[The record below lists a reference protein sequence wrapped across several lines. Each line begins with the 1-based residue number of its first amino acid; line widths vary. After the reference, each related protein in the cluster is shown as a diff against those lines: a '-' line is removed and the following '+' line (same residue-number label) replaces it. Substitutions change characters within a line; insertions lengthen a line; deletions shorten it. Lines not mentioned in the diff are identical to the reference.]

1 MWHVSPETVCTNLKN
16 ENKMKRGQRHDEN
29 KYWEKIIVK
38 HPNQKPCSMHQGH
51 VQVRGVWGFGM
62 EEIKSEES

>member
-1 MWHVSPETVCTNLKN
+1 
-16 ENKMKRGQRHDEN
+16 MKRGQRHEEN

-38 HPNQKPCSMHQGH
+38 HPNQKPCSMHQGR
-51 VQVRGVWGFGM
+51 VQVRGLGGWGFGM